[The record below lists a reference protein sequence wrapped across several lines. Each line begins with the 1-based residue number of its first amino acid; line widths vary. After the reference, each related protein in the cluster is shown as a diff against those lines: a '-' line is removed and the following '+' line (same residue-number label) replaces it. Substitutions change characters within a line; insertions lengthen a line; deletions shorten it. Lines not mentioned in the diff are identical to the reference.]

1 VSLTHRRLLASG
13 RVASVAIAAAVL
25 LGVVAAGLAVAQA
38 WFLARTITGAFLDG
52 EGVADLALPLAAL
65 ALVLAARALLS
76 WAAEV
81 VAQRISGAVKAGLR
95 VRLLSRAV
103 ALGPR
108 WAAGQASGELVL
120 LATRGL
126 DALDGYYGRYLPQ
139 LALGVVVPVAV
150 VGCLLVVDVV
160 AAITVALT
168 VPLIPV
174 FMVLIGRM
182 SEAHRRRRW
191 TALSRL
197 AHRFADV
204 VAGLPTLRAY
214 GRAEAQVAILRQITD
229 AYRTTTLAT
238 LRIAFLSALTLELL
252 ATISVALVAVGV
264 GLRLAT
270 GGMTLEVGL
279 FVLVLAPEAY
289 LPLRRLGAEFH
300 ASEEGLTAARE
311 AFAVIDA
318 PVAPEG
324 AGLAPPERIGG
335 LAIEAV
341 SVEQPGR
348 DVVAPA
354 GASLV
359 VRPGE
364 VVAVTGASGVGKS
377 TLLAVVLGLLA
388 PSTGRVR
395 VLGSDGGGVGASG
408 VDASGV
414 DEAGAGASG
423 VGESGIDVRDLD
435 PDAWRSRVAW
445 VPQAPWLFAGS
456 VADNV
461 RLGAPDASAAAVADA
476 LAAVGLADVAPSLVL
491 GERGSG
497 LSSGQR
503 RRVGIARALVR
514 RAPVLLLDEPTA
526 GLDAD
531 AEAAVM
537 RAVRAAADGGA
548 AVLLVAHRP
557 GAVAGAD
564 RTVEIGWAAVEPAEG
579 APAPIAT
586 VAGEAPGPPAG
597 EAVE

>member
-1 VSLTHRRLLASG
+1 MSPAHRRLLASG
-13 RVASVAIAAAVL
+13 RVASVALAAAVL
-25 LGVVAAGLAVAQA
+25 LGVAAACLAVAQA
-38 WFLARTITGAFLDG
+38 WLLARTITGAFLDG
-52 EGVADLALPLAAL
+52 AGVAALALPLAAL

-197 AHRFADV
+197 AHRFGDV

-214 GRAEAQVAILRQITD
+214 GRAEAQVAILRRITD

-270 GGMTLEVGL
+270 GGMTLEAGL

-318 PVAPEG
+318 PLAPAG
-324 AGLAPPERIGG
+324 AGLAPPGRVGG
-335 LAIEAV
+335 LAIEDVGVA
-341 SVEQPGR
+341 QPGR

-359 VRPGE
+359 IRPGE
-364 VVAVTGASGVGKS
+364 VVAVTGPSGAGKS

-388 PSTGRVR
+388 PTTGRVR
-395 VLGSDGGGVGASG
+395 VLGADRGGVNESG
-408 VDASGV
+408 V
-414 DEAGAGASG
+414 
-423 VGESGIDVRDLD
+423 DVRDLD
-435 PDAWRSRVAW
+435 PDAWRSLVAW

-461 RLGAPDASAAAVADA
+461 RLGAPEASTAAVAEA

-526 GLDAD
+526 GLDAG

-564 RTVEIGWAAVEPAEG
+564 RTVEVGWAAVDPAETEPAAAKG
-579 APAPIAT
+579 PN
-586 VAGEAPGPPAG
+586 PPAEEALEPPTG